1 MLPCCFARFLPST
14 ELPGN
19 LEMSSEGFH
28 LASSRES
35 VINEETK
42 SCFAQIALLEKLDV
56 MTAELVAVNAE
67 LVVVKQQSTAQSA
80 AMNAELVA
88 VKQRLTE
95 VEGLVKVGACA
106 AGRTCKDAVKDY
118 VRSHFPEQFPKV
130 PQAQQPSFA
139 AMLLKI
145 AESDDGLKTMKE
157 ALTKIGIMKMRHLL
171 VTFNLLKNEKCVS
184 LLNQIDEDGEC
195 LSPIAADDAE
205 ACDIILSTPIESR
218 RTVGE
223 EPGSRPSS
231 TKANALVHHM
241 PCTEEAR
248 IALVNMR
255 DSGVKAVLGSMAKID
270 DMKVIMKAGRNA
282 HRIQRAKEEVIEYMV

>member
-1 MLPCCFARFLPST
+1 
-14 ELPGN
+14 
-19 LEMSSEGFH
+19 MSSEGFL

-42 SCFAQIALLEKLDV
+42 SCFAQIALLAEKLDV
-56 MTAELVAVNAE
+56 MTAELVAVKAE
-67 LVVVKQQSTAQSA
+67 VV
-80 AMNAELVA
+80 E

-118 VRSHFPEQFPKV
+118 IRSHFPEQFPKV

-195 LSPIAADDAE
+195 LSPIAADAAE

-255 DSGVKAVLGSMAKID
+255 DSGVKAVLGSGAEIA
-270 DMKVIMKAGRNA
+270 DMKVIMRAGRNA
-282 HRIQRAKEEVIEYMV
+282 HRIQRAKEEIVNSEYLKKRLRVDKRKVTISNKVF